1 MGKAWLRK
9 RRSDRYYRAA
19 KREGFRSR
27 AAYKLLQMD
36 ERFELFYEGDTVIDL
51 GASPGGW
58 SQVAKGLVGDGGRV
72 VAVDTVSAPAIKG
85 VEFHRGDITDT
96 ALAEVLAESVG
107 EAHTVISDVAP
118 RLSGNRTLDHARSA
132 ALVRDAWRI
141 ARRVLIPGGCFVAKV
156 FQGEESEALLQEL
169 RGEFEKVQG
178 HAPKA
183 TLSESREYYLVARGR
198 RPTR

>member
-72 VAVDTVSAPAIKG
+72 VAVDTVSALPSCVPDSHSAPATTRAKAA
-85 VEFHRGDITDT
+85 ITT
-96 ALAEVLAESVG
+96 
-107 EAHTVISDVAP
+107 
-118 RLSGNRTLDHARSA
+118 
-132 ALVRDAWRI
+132 
-141 ARRVLIPGGCFVAKV
+141 
-156 FQGEESEALLQEL
+156 
-169 RGEFEKVQG
+169 
-178 HAPKA
+178 
-183 TLSESREYYLVARGR
+183 
-198 RPTR
+198 RPTTNSFSRFTTGVLR